1 MRNTCKMS
9 YIINHSKLVS
19 EITMEEAVAE
29 IRSNKH
35 QAKTLEIR
43 RLSDA
48 GDVEGANR
56 VKGTLPGFTPAG
68 TFLGRRKADCINGHT
83 SFIVLDVD
91 GVAPELFGEICRKL
105 ETDVHTCVRYTSPK
119 RGVKII
125 VRGEPLEVAD
135 SCTQQQR
142 VEIIR
147 EYHSRLFRS
156 LVPYYEELIGVK
168 IDVSGSDL
176 PRITYLC
183 HDPYVYHNPESVPF
197 VVPTGDTAKRRRT
210 PATRITVPE
219 AENLNASMNLQSDD
233 TTEEGN
239 KSRKKGDK
247 VKKSFLMLF
256 RALEM
261 QLGKVKNYEPGNRN
275 NYLYSL
281 ACKCNEAGIE
291 EESLLALMANSYPDI
306 SLDEINSIVDSAYS
320 KTESHGIHP
329 LSKPA
334 IRVLY
339 AQCYLNERYEFRFNE
354 IKSLLEFR
362 RKEPDAEFVLIDD
375 RIRNSLW
382 VELSERGSECS
393 ADQLF
398 SILNSSFSRQY
409 NPLKDYLGNLPPWD
423 KKDHITLFANRVQT
437 TCQGYWE
444 KCIKKWLCSMVAAVI
459 HPNVQN
465 HTVIILDGKQSIGKT
480 TFARSILP
488 PVLKDYYCED
498 KINTENK
505 DDMIK
510 VYQSLIIN
518 TEEVDM
524 MTGRELNQYKA
535 LITRSTMNIRLP
547 YERTM
552 KVRKRL
558 ASFMCTTNNH
568 DILTDET
575 GNRRFICV
583 EAISFNNETPI
594 DYEQLY
600 AQIIHLLVVEKYRH
614 WYTKEESVII
624 NKHNEGF
631 TQKSIEEEYIWSNL
645 RIPRGA
651 DDVSYLTA
659 SEISEIFNKRN
670 GIHITHASKVAI
682 GRAMKRIGYKFLTC
696 SGGTVKYMVHVIN
709 FEEVTLNKRIAD
721 EKEKEPDGVQQN
733 LAL

>member
-1 MRNTCKMS
+1 
-9 YIINHSKLVS
+9 
-19 EITMEEAVAE
+19 
-29 IRSNKH
+29 
-35 QAKTLEIR
+35 
-43 RLSDA
+43 
-48 GDVEGANR
+48 
-56 VKGTLPGFTPAG
+56 
-68 TFLGRRKADCINGHT
+68 
-83 SFIVLDVD
+83 
-91 GVAPELFGEICRKL
+91 
-105 ETDVHTCVRYTSPK
+105 
-119 RGVKII
+119 
-125 VRGEPLEVAD
+125 
-135 SCTQQQR
+135 
-142 VEIIR
+142 
-147 EYHSRLFRS
+147 
-156 LVPYYEELIGVK
+156 
-168 IDVSGSDL
+168 
-176 PRITYLC
+176 
-183 HDPYVYHNPESVPF
+183 
-197 VVPTGDTAKRRRT
+197 
-210 PATRITVPE
+210 
-219 AENLNASMNLQSDD
+219 
-233 TTEEGN
+233 
-239 KSRKKGDK
+239 
-247 VKKSFLMLF
+247 
-256 RALEM
+256 
-261 QLGKVKNYEPGNRN
+261 
-275 NYLYSL
+275 
-281 ACKCNEAGIE
+281 
-291 EESLLALMANSYPDI
+291 
-306 SLDEINSIVDSAYS
+306 
-320 KTESHGIHP
+320 
-329 LSKPA
+329 
-334 IRVLY
+334 
-339 AQCYLNERYEFRFNE
+339 
-354 IKSLLEFR
+354 
-362 RKEPDAEFVLIDD
+362 
-375 RIRNSLW
+375 
-382 VELSERGSECS
+382 
-393 ADQLF
+393 
-398 SILNSSFSRQY
+398 
-409 NPLKDYLGNLPPWD
+409 
-423 KKDHITLFANRVQT
+423 
-437 TCQGYWE
+437 
-444 KCIKKWLCSMVAAVI
+444 MVAAVI